1 MIKTHIGSTDI
12 CVCESTAQ
20 CIVYNPTETLANQI
34 AEFVFSNNYTCTAI
48 YHETAHEAM
57 HLQRMIGG
65 VVITDADEI
74 VKYENN
80 LC

>member
-1 MIKTHIGSTDI
+1 MIKTHIGPTDI
-12 CVCESTAQ
+12 FICESTAQ

-34 AEFVFSNNYTCTAI
+34 AEFVFSNNYVCTAI
-48 YHETAHEAM
+48 YHENPHKAV

-65 VVITDADEI
+65 AVVADTAEI
-74 VKYENN
+74 AKYENT